1 MDENRMQTIKLLRL
15 NPIPRGANFMC
26 WDSFRMG
33 PSYMYAHQLL
43 YIVDG
48 TGTGRIGDD
57 EYRLEPGVFSTYG
70 PGVQYDFRSDPGV
83 PLTAATMCFSWS
95 EVSEKQLS
103 VRNRSA
109 ADMGGDYLEYA
120 ESPVRIE
127 GLPPF
132 PFHLK
137 IEPPQRGR
145 MEELFREIGTAWRRT
160 PGEPLLIL
168 RAKAVLV
175 ELVYLLRKQLDS
187 PNLPAEPAARRRR
200 RHQRKPSDRAPD
212 PPLRQQLFRIP
223 EPGPAEGRRRTPP
236 LQHPERQR
244 GGAFDRIPEQQ
255 LLRRPL
261 PGAVRRLSGQ
271 GPQRRLKRQRGSVV
285 RGTVSAVSTVQRS
298 SRSRSRATASAQAGS
313 SIRLQSTPG
322 SFSRS

>member
-43 YIVDG
+43 YIVEG

-120 ESPVRIE
+120 ESSVRIE

-187 PNLPAEPAARRRR
+187 PNLPAEPAALERFRRFVEQNFASDIMRR
-200 RHQRKPSDRAPD
+200 DAAAAAGISESHLTALLIRHCGSNFSEYLNR
-212 PPLRQQLFRIP
+212 
-223 EPGPAEGRRRTPP
+223 
-236 LQHPERQR
+236 
-244 GGAFDRIPEQQ
+244 
-255 LLRRPL
+255 
-261 PGAVRRLSGQ
+261 V
-271 GPQRRLKRQRGSVV
+271 RLKAAVELLCYSTQSVKEV
-285 RGTVSAVSTVQRS
+285 ALSTGFRS
-298 SRSRSRATASAQAGS
+298 SSYFVARFRERYGVS
-313 SIRLQSTPG
+313 PG
-322 SFSRS
+322 KARNGV